1 MVRRLL
7 VFVLAVG
14 SVLALTACGSSE
26 PTPQAGSPTTTTGR
40 PDAGSAPA
48 DGTDQTSDVNV
59 VARDISLSAAKF
71 KATPG
76 AVHVTYL
83 NEGNL
88 EHSLRIEKIDGFRLD
103 VPTKGSKDQATVD
116 LPAGTYT
123 IYCDIPGHRQAGMH
137 AQLVVG

>member
-7 VFVLAVG
+7 VFALAAGTVI
-14 SVLALTACGSSE
+14 ALTACGSSE
-26 PTPQAGSPTTTTGR
+26 PTPTAGSPTTTTG

-48 DGTDQTSDVNV
+48 NDTDQTNDVHV

-71 KATPG
+71 KAAPG
-76 AVHVTYL
+76 AVHVTYR

-88 EHSLRIEKIDGFRLD
+88 EHSLRIEDVDGFRLD

>member
-1 MVRRLL
+1 MKTFIRLL
-7 VFVLAVG
+7 LGSCALA
-14 SVLALTACGSSE
+14 ALVA
-26 PTPQAGSPTTTTGR
+26 
-40 PDAGSAPA
+40 APA
-48 DGTDQTSDVNV
+48 NAAQAPKT
-59 VARDISLSAAKF
+59 AKF

-83 NEGNL
+83 NQGNL